1 MLQLFSML
9 KQIFLISQKIAP
21 GFVLIF
27 LFLSSNLKTAYS
39 RCNRKSPGHKLVI
52 NFITYAVGGGRA
64 TSTMYAIEYFTEG
77 GLHMVLT
84 QFQSCLGLRERSHI
98 KDQHKI
104 LFHSSLRSIF
114 ACTSFVS
121 SSFKVHNLS
130 ERLK

>member
-1 MLQLFSML
+1 ML

-64 TSTMYAIEYFTEG
+64 TSTMYAMEYFTEG

-84 QFQSCLGLRERSHI
+84 EPQSCWGLGLRDRSHI
-98 KDQHKI
+98 KDQHEI